1 MRTKALFIL
10 IGFILLIGLTGF
22 FWGNSLIS
30 WGLEKT
36 LETVIGAEVDL
47 DGFRLNLFDL
57 SVRIDGIR
65 ITNPADT
72 WKNLIDTKN
81 ISFKLAP
88 EPLFQGKTVIDEIT
102 VADLTFN
109 TPRRTDGKLKRKK
122 LPGSL
127 GKAQTKLNQSIAQ
140 MPVLKPETIAE
151 NLDISKITANYQFRT
166 DLSAGR
172 IKTELTTYREKW
184 ASHLDDLKK
193 VKVEIN
199 NLDQRLTQIK
209 KYNSKNVLEL
219 KKQLDLLK
227 ETTKTAEQIRAE
239 IKTAANEFKKDNQ
252 ALDETIEGLKREAE
266 ADYQSLLALAK
277 VPDLGSINYTEAL
290 LGKALLNVSDTIL
303 KLADE
308 LSQSLPVKME
318 NPPKEKH
325 PRGGQEITFPGRKT
339 YPRFLIKKIAI
350 SGKGTPGSVMNGF
363 YAKGTV
369 TGITSEP
376 PLYGLPLTVSV
387 FAAAPNQAILE
398 LDGNLNHLTPAFQD
412 QLNLKLKGLPL
423 PQINLS
429 DSDYLPAKLSSG
441 KADIDATL
449 EMTPDSLRLR
459 AVLTGADLKADY
471 TSKPQSDDLVVTI
484 VRKALADLSQ
494 ITIHYQLERRADQW
508 EMKLSSNFDQMI
520 AARLKESIGAQVAG
534 FTRELRAKV
543 DAKLLEETQALK
555 GVKQQYQKE
564 IATKL
569 DEFQMQLEREERELA
584 AAKKELEAKIA
595 KELGQLKL
603 KF

>member
-10 IGFILLIGLTGF
+10 IGFILLIGLIGF

-36 LETVIGAEVDL
+36 LETVLGVEVDL

-65 ITNPADT
+65 ITNPANT
-72 WKNLIDTKN
+72 CKNLIDTKN

-88 EPLFQGKTVIDEIT
+88 EPIFQGKTVIDEIT

-109 TPRRTDGKLKRKK
+109 TPRSTDGKLKRKK

-127 GKAQTKLNQSIAQ
+127 GKAQTILNQSIAE
-140 MPVLKPETIAE
+140 MPILKPETITD
-151 NLDISKITANYQFRT
+151 NLDTSKITANYQFRT
-166 DLSAGR
+166 DLSAER
-172 IKTELTTYREKW
+172 IKRELTVYQDKW
-184 ASHLDDLKK
+184 AANLEDLKK

-199 NLDQRLTQIK
+199 SLDQRLTQIK
-209 KYNSKNVLEL
+209 QYNSKNVLEL

-227 ETTKTAEQIRAE
+227 ETTETAKQIRAE

-252 ALDETIEGLKREAE
+252 ALEETIEGLKREAE

-277 VPDLGSINYTEAL
+277 VPDLGSLNYTEAL

-303 KLADE
+303 NLSNQ
-308 LSQSLPVKME
+308 LSQSLPVKTE

-350 SGKGTPGSVMNGF
+350 SGKGTPGSGMDGF

-376 PLYGLPLTVSV
+376 PLYGLPLTASV
-387 FAAAPNQAILE
+387 FAVARNQATLE
-398 LDGNLNHLTPAFQD
+398 LDGNLNHLTPAFHD
-412 QLNLKLKGLPL
+412 HLNLKLKGLPL
-423 PQINLS
+423 PQIDLG
-429 DSDYLPAKLSSG
+429 DSNYLPAKLSSG
-441 KADIDATL
+441 IADINATL
-449 EMTPDSLRLR
+449 EMTPDSLRVR
-459 AVLTGADLKADY
+459 AVLTGANLKADY
-471 TSKPQSDDLVVTI
+471 TGKPQSDDLVVTI
-484 VRKALADLSQ
+484 VRNALADLSQ
-494 ITIHYQLERRADQW
+494 ITIHYQLERNADRL
-508 EMKLSSNFDQMI
+508 EMKLSSNFDQVI
-520 AARLKESIGAQVAG
+520 AARLKESVGTQVAG

-543 DAKLLEETQALK
+543 DAKLQAETQALQ
-555 GVKQQYQKE
+555 GIKQQYQKE
-564 IATKL
+564 ITAML
-569 DEFQMQLEREERELA
+569 DEVQMQLDREERELTA
-584 AAKKELEAKIA
+584 VKKELEAKIE
-595 KELGQLKL
+595 KELGQLKS